1 MPDAIKVSTNE
12 ESNNGFEKTPD
23 NKAKEDDNDSVP
35 QSEDKNQI
43 LAFKLESLIKI
54 LMQQTIN

>member
-1 MPDAIKVSTNE
+1 MPEAINVSTNE
-12 ESNNGFEKTPD
+12 ESHNGIEKTPD
-23 NKAKEDDNDSVP
+23 NIAKEDDNDSVP

-54 LMQQTIN
+54 LMQ